1 MGRKIDSLAKSF
13 DFNKDITDSLRHQLM
28 IGNDI
33 IKSLKEDS
41 AKKEDVNSKILSEKN
56 KVINNLE
63 KSLFS
68 LKDMFRQKDSL
79 LLKIEKKY
87 VVELEKFSNKK
98 NEAHRLKEKITRI
111 SQDFTELTKEST
123 LLKNH
128 CSKLESVNKKLLDKR
143 NIYFENLTI
152 LKMCN

>member
-56 KVINNLE
+56 KIPNKTIINIITIQYP
-63 KSLFS
+63 LFIT
-68 LKDMFRQKDSL
+68 LYR
-79 LLKIEKKY
+79 KI
-87 VVELEKFSNKK
+87 
-98 NEAHRLKEKITRI
+98 II
-111 SQDFTELTKEST
+111 
-123 LLKNH
+123 
-128 CSKLESVNKKLLDKR
+128 
-143 NIYFENLTI
+143 
-152 LKMCN
+152 